1 MKRIKSGI
9 VLVLLLVLSVAFVG
23 CNTTEQ
29 DKYNLEKVSNAY
41 ITLDINPSIEIITDE
56 AGLVDQVNG
65 LNDDAIR
72 LLVDQDFKGQTVD
85 ATLDAILQLAIE
97 LGYID
102 FDLDNAVL
110 ITAGAETEDKTA
122 ELETQVS
129 DKVKEFIE
137 KRKMNIEV
145 LKASLEATEGIKAI
159 AEQYSISVGKV
170 KVITYAMAMD
180 SELTLEVAAEMPIRE
195 LNKIIKEGRNEV
207 REFYSE
213 EVRNTYFTS
222 KQQIKLETELAVN
235 ELLNAKIQA
244 ATDDIFAEVLK
255 DSDATVEQVKALYQ
269 EYYDAIL
276 AVELPVEQEE
286 SVEPLRNRINLRF
299 GRDNAG
305 NEDKKPVLD
314 AEEQA
319 RYDELKALRETL
331 STELEDLVNQIKN
344 KENELSEEELQTIL
358 NRMKEVILERTEVIV
373 EMNQIRATAAKE
385 GLENRFD
392 FKFEDKWN
400 GGKYGDDDEDE
411 EEVEDLEDLYK
422 EVEDLYKAKFE
433 ELGIELEYLEEVFE
447 ELYATEINELIES
460 KRLELA
466 EIHAT
471 FKVDSRAIRDQIKE
485 ENEILR
491 KIWKK

>member
-9 VLVLLLVLSVAFVG
+9 ILVLLLVLSVAFVG
-23 CNTTEQ
+23 CSTAEQ
-29 DKYNLEKVSNAY
+29 DNYNLEKVSNAY

-85 ATLDAILQLAIE
+85 TTLNAILQLAIDF
-97 LGYID
+97 GYID
-102 FDLDNAVL
+102 FDLENAVL
-110 ITAGAETEDKTA
+110 ITAGAETGETTE

-129 DKVKEFIE
+129 EKVKAFIE
-137 KRKMNIEV
+137 KRKMNVEV

-159 AEQYSISVGKV
+159 AEQYNISVGKV

-180 SELTLEVAAEMPIRE
+180 SELTLEVAAEMPIRD
-195 LNKIIKEGRNEV
+195 LNKIIREGRNEV

-213 EVRNTYFTS
+213 EVRNTYFAS
-222 KQQIKLETELAVN
+222 KNQIKLETELAVK

-244 ATDDIFAEVLK
+244 ATDDLFAEVLVN
-255 DSDATVEQVKALYQ
+255 SEATVEQVKALYQ

-276 AVELPVEQEE
+276 AVELPAEQVET
-286 SVEPLRNRINLRF
+286 VEPLRNQINLRF
-299 GRDNAG
+299 GRDNKD
-305 NEDKKPVLD
+305 EDHKPVLD

-319 RYDELKALRETL
+319 RYDELLALRETL
-331 STELEDLVNQIKN
+331 SKELEDLIGQVKN
-344 KENELSEEELQTIL
+344 KENELTEEELQTAL
-358 NRMKEVILERTEVIV
+358 NRMKEIILERTEVIV

-392 FKFEDKWN
+392 FKFEGKWN
-400 GGKYGDDDEDE
+400 DGKYGDDDEDE
-411 EEVEDLEDLYK
+411 DEYEELEDLYK
-422 EVEDLYKAKFE
+422 EVKQLYEGKFE
-433 ELGIELEYLEEVFE
+433 ELGIDLEDLEEAFKV
-447 ELYATEINELIES
+447 LYEAEINELIET

-466 EIHAT
+466 EIHET